1 MKKVLFEQESNPEEP
16 KKRKKNGCLI
26 AVLGLFGLSLIYLV
40 GLFWWSENTES
51 GRKHQAEL
59 SEQKRVNSSEFL
71 HSNEPKTQEQKI
83 DSAKLVR
90 QKELENPELH
100 LSNLQKELDNKNLTK
115 VQKEEIEIE
124 IKSIRSQKWAK
135 KNINAL
141 DNSNSKLERAVKNAM
156 NDKKSFEHVKTQYS
170 FKKDKVIA
178 TMTYRGNNAFGA
190 KVIEQIT
197 GTFDY
202 EGNLVSVQE

>member
-1 MKKVLFEQESNPEEP
+1 MKKVLFEQQSNPEEP

-26 AVLGLFGLSLIYLV
+26 AVLTLSGLLFIYFV
-40 GLFWWSENTES
+40 GLYWWSENTDS

-59 SEQKRVNSSEFL
+59 SEEKRENSSEFL

-124 IKSIRSQKWAK
+124 IKSIRSHKWANK
-135 KNINAL
+135 KY
-141 DNSNSKLERAVKNAM
+141 KC
-156 NDKKSFEHVKTQYS
+156 
-170 FKKDKVIA
+170 
-178 TMTYRGNNAFGA
+178 FGQFQP
-190 KVIEQIT
+190 ET
-197 GTFDY
+197 
-202 EGNLVSVQE
+202 